1 MNICRKYG
9 AKLAVVTAAPLALA
23 APAMAADNELLNTI
37 TTELGGLKAGVVAIG
52 VIAIGIA
59 IAFATIRVG
68 KRGSGTVGL
77 EAKGRKPL
85 F

>member
-68 KRGSGTVGL
+68 KRGSGTVG
-77 EAKGRKPL
+77 
-85 F
+85 

>member
-1 MNICRKYG
+1 MKVMNICRKYG

-68 KRGSGTVGL
+68 KRGSGTVG
-77 EAKGRKPL
+77 
-85 F
+85 

>member
-1 MNICRKYG
+1 MKIMKHLKT
-9 AKLAVVTAAPLALA
+9 AASAATLAVVS

-59 IAFATIRVG
+59 VAFATIRVG
-68 KRGSGTVGL
+68 KRGSGTVG
-77 EAKGRKPL
+77 
-85 F
+85 

>member
-1 MNICRKYG
+1 M
-9 AKLAVVTAAPLALA
+9 
-23 APAMAADNELLNTI
+23 NTI

-68 KRGSGTVGL
+68 KRGSGTVG
-77 EAKGRKPL
+77 
-85 F
+85 